1 MPIFAW
7 TIFLSAFLLFM
18 VQPIIAKQI
27 LPWFGGAPGVWNT
40 CMIFFQTLLL
50 AGYAYSEWS
59 TRKLSPR
66 RQALLHCTLLIAS
79 LAFLPIIASLDWK
92 PLANEDPVW
101 RILSLLVA
109 TIGLPYFLLASTG
122 PLIQSCYVRCH
133 GGDGV
138 YRLFALSNFG
148 SLLALLAFPLAIE
161 SVLNTHHQAVT
172 WSVAYGLFIVLSGA
186 SVMLAASP
194 RAVHGVSLDVSD
206 ITARPSPGVQSLWLT
221 LSALGTVM
229 LLSVTNHITQDIAS
243 IPLLWLGPLTLYLCS
258 FIVSFEGRYLRWQFL
273 WPLLLLLPAMAWGLQ
288 AENGILSIE
297 VAIPLYCLGLFVACT
312 FFHGELEAK
321 KPAPQHL
328 ARFYLMVSLGGAL
341 GGIFV
346 GVVAPRVFSAYYELP
361 IALIAGGLVTVFLLY
376 QSVKNTDVAQEHTP
390 SVTSAE
396 TSTTGITPSLH
407 RSVMVIAALYATVT
421 TGWYLYQY
429 ETNYLG
435 RSTLRMERN
444 FFGALRVQDNKAGGE
459 RVRNFVHGVI
469 LHGQQSLN
477 PEHRQ
482 NPTTYFTQTSGIGR
496 TFKGFA
502 GAAPLRVGVIGL
514 GAGTLATYGRPN
526 DVMRFYEINPQVID
540 VAHKQFSFLAD
551 SAAATEV
558 VLGDARLSMAREPAQ
573 QYDILVVDAFS
584 SDSIPIHLI
593 TLEAIDVFLKHI
605 KPDGVIAFH
614 VTNRYLNL
622 KSVLALLAQA
632 CGLTALSIY
641 DDGTSSPLAY
651 SSSWVVLAKN
661 PEALK
666 KIPLEGDPEKIDI
679 PEGLKVWTDDFSNVF
694 EVLKL

>member
-18 VQPIIAKQI
+18 VQPLIARQI
-27 LPWFGGAPGVWNT
+27 LPWFGGAPAVWNS

-66 RQALLHCTLLIAS
+66 QQAFLHSALLIVS
-79 LAFLPIIASLDWK
+79 LAFLPIVASTEWK
-92 PLANEDPVW
+92 PVAGSDPVW
-101 RILSLLVA
+101 RILLLLSA

-122 PLIQSCYVRCH
+122 PLIQSCFVRCQ

-148 SLLALLAFPLAIE
+148 SLLALLAFPLSIE
-161 SVLNTHHQAVT
+161 SLLNTYRQALA
-172 WSVAYGLFIVLSGA
+172 WSLVYGVFVVLCGA

-194 RAVHGVSLDVSD
+194 QAIHRVSPEVDQSS
-206 ITARPSPGVQSLWLT
+206 ARPSLGAQALWLT

-229 LLSVTNHITQDIAS
+229 LMSVTNHITQNIAS
-243 IPLLWLGPLTLYLCS
+243 IPLLWLAPLTLYLCS
-258 FIVSFEGRYLRWQFL
+258 FIVSFEGRYQRWQFL
-273 WPLLLLLPAMAWGLQ
+273 WPLLLVLPAMAWGLQ

-297 VAIPLYCLGLFVACT
+297 IAIPLYCAGLFVACT
-312 FFHGELEAK
+312 FFHGELAAK
-321 KPAPQHL
+321 KPAPEHL
-328 ARFYLMVSLGGAL
+328 ARFYLMVSVGGAL
-341 GGIFV
+341 GGILV

-361 IALIAGGLVTVFLLY
+361 IALIAGGLVTIFLLY
-376 QSVKNTDVAQEHTP
+376 ESVKNPDGTP
-390 SVTSAE
+390 AN
-396 TSTTGITPSLH
+396 TPSLH

-421 TGWYLYQY
+421 TGWYFYQY
-429 ETNYLG
+429 ETDYLG

-444 FFGALRVQDNKAGGE
+444 FFGALRVQDNKAEGE
-459 RVRNFVHGVI
+459 RVRNFIHGVI

-477 PEHRQ
+477 PEHRHT
-482 NPTTYFTQTSGIGR
+482 PTTYFTQTSGIGR

-502 GAAPLRVGVIGL
+502 GTTPLRVGVIGL
-514 GAGTLATYGRPN
+514 GAGTLASYGRRN

-558 VLGDARLSMAREPAQ
+558 VLGDARLSMARESAQ

-614 VTNRYLNL
+614 VTNRYLDL

-632 CGLTALSIY
+632 RGLTAVSIY

-661 PEALK
+661 PAVLK
-666 KIPLEGDPEKIDI
+666 KISLEGAPEKIDI

>member
-18 VQPIIAKQI
+18 VQPLIARQI
-27 LPWFGGAPGVWNT
+27 LPWFGGAPAVWNS

-66 RQALLHCTLLIAS
+66 QQAFLHSALLIVS
-79 LAFLPIIASLDWK
+79 LAFLPIVASTEWK
-92 PLANEDPVW
+92 PVAGSDPVW
-101 RILSLLVA
+101 RIVLLLSA

-122 PLIQSCYVRCH
+122 PLIQSCFVRCQ

-148 SLLALLAFPLAIE
+148 SLLALLAFPLSIE
-161 SVLNTHHQAVT
+161 SLLNTYRQALA
-172 WSVAYGLFIVLSGA
+172 WSLVYGVFVVLCGA

-194 RAVHGVSLDVSD
+194 QAIHRVSPEVDQSS
-206 ITARPSPGVQSLWLT
+206 ARPSLGAQALWLT

-229 LLSVTNHITQDIAS
+229 LMSVTNHITQNIAS
-243 IPLLWLGPLTLYLCS
+243 IPLLWLAPLTLYLCS
-258 FIVSFEGRYLRWQFL
+258 FIVSFEGRYQRWQFL
-273 WPLLLLLPAMAWGLQ
+273 WPLLLVLPAMAWGLQ

-297 VAIPLYCLGLFVACT
+297 IAIPLYCAGLFVACT
-312 FFHGELEAK
+312 FFHGELAAK
-321 KPAPQHL
+321 KPAPEHL
-328 ARFYLMVSLGGAL
+328 ARFYLMVSVGGAL
-341 GGIFV
+341 GGILV

-361 IALIAGGLVTVFLLY
+361 IALIAGGLVTIFLLY
-376 QSVKNTDVAQEHTP
+376 ESVKNPDGTP
-390 SVTSAE
+390 AN
-396 TSTTGITPSLH
+396 TPSLH

-421 TGWYLYQY
+421 TGWYFYQY
-429 ETNYLG
+429 ETDYLG

-444 FFGALRVQDNKAGGE
+444 FFGALRVQDNKAEGE
-459 RVRNFVHGVI
+459 RVRNFIHGVI

-477 PEHRQ
+477 PEHRHT
-482 NPTTYFTQTSGIGR
+482 PTTYFTQTSGIGR

-502 GAAPLRVGVIGL
+502 GTTPLRVGVIGL
-514 GAGTLATYGRPN
+514 GAGTLASYGRRN

-558 VLGDARLSMAREPAQ
+558 VLGDARLSMARESAQ

-614 VTNRYLNL
+614 VTNRYLDL

-632 CGLTALSIY
+632 RGLTAVSIY

-661 PEALK
+661 PAVLK
-666 KIPLEGDPEKIDI
+666 KISLEGAPEKIDI

>member
-18 VQPIIAKQI
+18 VQPLIARQI
-27 LPWFGGAPGVWNT
+27 LPWFGGAPAVWNS

-66 RQALLHCTLLIAS
+66 QQAFLHSTLLIVS
-79 LAFLPIIASLDWK
+79 LAFLPIVASTEWK
-92 PLANEDPVW
+92 PVADSDPVW
-101 RILSLLVA
+101 RILLLLSA

-122 PLIQSCYVRCH
+122 PLIQSCFVRCQ

-161 SVLNTHHQAVT
+161 SLLNTYSQALA
-172 WSVAYGLFIVLSGA
+172 WSLAYGVFVVLSGA

-194 RAVHGVSLDVSD
+194 QAVHRVSPEVDESS
-206 ITARPSPGVQSLWLT
+206 ARPSLGAQALWLT

-229 LLSVTNHITQDIAS
+229 LMSVTNHITQDIAS
-243 IPLLWLGPLTLYLCS
+243 IPLLWLAPLTLYLCS
-258 FIVSFEGRYLRWQFL
+258 FIVSFEGRYQRWQFL
-273 WPLLLLLPAMAWGLQ
+273 WPLLLVLPAMAWGLQ

-297 VAIPLYCLGLFVACT
+297 IAIPLYCAGLFVACT
-312 FFHGELEAK
+312 FFHGELAAK
-321 KPAPQHL
+321 KPAPEHL
-328 ARFYLMVSLGGAL
+328 ARFYLMVSVGGAL
-341 GGIFV
+341 GGILV

-361 IALIAGGLVTVFLLY
+361 IALIAGGLVTIFLLY
-376 QSVKNTDVAQEHTP
+376 ESVKNPDGTP
-390 SVTSAE
+390 AN
-396 TSTTGITPSLH
+396 TPSLH

-421 TGWYLYQY
+421 TGWYFYQY
-429 ETNYLG
+429 ETDYLG

-444 FFGALRVQDNKAGGE
+444 FFGALRVQNNKAEGE

-477 PEHRQ
+477 PAHRH

-496 TFKGFA
+496 TLTGLA
-502 GAAPLRVGVIGL
+502 GNTPLRVGVLGL
-514 GAGTLATYGRPN
+514 GAGTLATYSRQG
-526 DVMRFYEINPQVID
+526 DVMRFYEINPQVVK
-540 VAHKQFSFLAD
+540 VARENFTFLSD
-551 SAAATEV
+551 SAGTIDV
-558 VLGDARLSMAREPAQ
+558 VLGDGRLILEREAPQ
-573 QYDILVVDAFS
+573 QYDLLIADAFS
-584 SDSIPIHLI
+584 SDAIPIHLI
-593 TLEAIDVFLKHI
+593 TLEAMDIYLKHL
-605 KPDGVIAFH
+605 KPDGVMAFN
-614 VTNRYLNL
+614 VTNRYLDL

-632 CGLTALSIY
+632 RGLTVRSIY
-641 DDGTSSPLAY
+641 DDGASSPLAY

-661 PEALK
+661 PEVLK
-666 KIPLEGDPEKIDI
+666 KIHLEGEVEKIDI
-679 PEGLKVWTDDFSNVF
+679 PEGLKVWTDNFSNMF

>member
-18 VQPIIAKQI
+18 VQPLIARQI
-27 LPWFGGAPGVWNT
+27 LPWFGGAPAVWNS

-66 RQALLHCTLLIAS
+66 QQAFLHSALLIVS
-79 LAFLPIIASLDWK
+79 LAFLPIVASTEWK
-92 PLANEDPVW
+92 PVAGSDPVW
-101 RILSLLVA
+101 RILLLLSA

-122 PLIQSCYVRCH
+122 PLIQSCFVRCQ

-148 SLLALLAFPLAIE
+148 SLLALLAFPLSIE
-161 SVLNTHHQAVT
+161 SLLNTYRQALA
-172 WSVAYGLFIVLSGA
+172 WSLVYGVFVVLCGA

-194 RAVHGVSLDVSD
+194 QAIHRVSPEVDQSS
-206 ITARPSPGVQSLWLT
+206 ARPSLGAQALWLT

-229 LLSVTNHITQDIAS
+229 LMSVTNHITQNIAS
-243 IPLLWLGPLTLYLCS
+243 IPLLWLAPLTLYLCS
-258 FIVSFEGRYLRWQFL
+258 FIVSFEGRYQRWQFL
-273 WPLLLLLPAMAWGLQ
+273 WPLLLVLPAMAWGLQ

-297 VAIPLYCLGLFVACT
+297 IAIPLYCAGLFVACT
-312 FFHGELEAK
+312 FFHGELAAK
-321 KPAPQHL
+321 KPAPEHL
-328 ARFYLMVSLGGAL
+328 ARFYLMVSVGGAL
-341 GGIFV
+341 GGILV

-361 IALIAGGLVTVFLLY
+361 IALIAGGLVTIFLLY
-376 QSVKNTDVAQEHTP
+376 ESVKNPDGTA
-390 SVTSAE
+390 AN
-396 TSTTGITPSLH
+396 TPSLH

-421 TGWYLYQY
+421 TGWYFYQY
-429 ETNYLG
+429 ETDYLG

-444 FFGALRVQDNKAGGE
+444 FFGALRVQDNKAEGE
-459 RVRNFVHGVI
+459 RVRNFIHGVI

-477 PEHRQ
+477 PEHRHT
-482 NPTTYFTQTSGIGR
+482 PTTYFTQTSGIGR

-502 GAAPLRVGVIGL
+502 GTTPLRVGVIGL
-514 GAGTLATYGRPN
+514 GAGTLASYGRRN

-558 VLGDARLSMAREPAQ
+558 VLGDARLSMARESAQ

-614 VTNRYLNL
+614 VTNRYLDL

-632 CGLTALSIY
+632 RGLTAVSIY

-661 PEALK
+661 PAVLK
-666 KIPLEGDPEKIDI
+666 KISIEGAPEKIDI

>member
-18 VQPIIAKQI
+18 VQPIIARQI
-27 LPWFGGAPGVWNT
+27 LPWFGGAPAVWNT

-66 RQALLHCTLLIAS
+66 QQAFLHSALLITS
-79 LAFLPIIASLDWK
+79 LAFLPIVASTAWK
-92 PLANEDPVW
+92 PMATEDPVGQ
-101 RILSLLVA
+101 ILALLLA

-122 PLIQSCYVRCH
+122 PLIQSCFVRCQ

-148 SLLALLAFPLAIE
+148 SLLALLAFPFAIE
-161 SVLNTHHQAVT
+161 SLFNTYNQALS
-172 WSVAYGLFIVLSGA
+172 WSLAYGVFVVLCGA
-186 SVMLAASP
+186 SVIWAAGPQTAPVACLEVGDGS
-194 RAVHGVSLDVSD
+194 
-206 ITARPSPGVQSLWLT
+206 ARPSLGAQALWLT

-229 LLSVTNHITQDIAS
+229 LMSVTNHITQNIAS
-243 IPLLWLGPLTLYLCS
+243 IPLLWLAPLTLYLCS
-258 FIVSFEGRYLRWQFL
+258 FIVSFEGRYQRWQFL
-273 WPLLLLLPAMAWGLQ
+273 WPLLLVLPAMAWGLQ
-288 AENGILSIE
+288 ADNGILSIE
-297 VAIPLYCLGLFVACT
+297 IAIPLYCAGLFVACT
-312 FFHGELEAK
+312 FFHGELAAK
-321 KPAPQHL
+321 KPAPEHL
-328 ARFYLMVSLGGAL
+328 ARFYLMVSAGGAL
-341 GGIFV
+341 GGILV

-361 IALIAGGLVTVFLLY
+361 IALIAGGLVATYLMFRSDDVDGSAQTAALRPTLQPQAATTPLLY
-376 QSVKNTDVAQEHTP
+376 
-390 SVTSAE
+390 
-396 TSTTGITPSLH
+396 
-407 RSVMVIAALYATVT
+407 RSVVVIAALYATVT
-421 TGWYLYQY
+421 TGWYFYQY
-429 ETNYLG
+429 EAEYLG
-435 RSTLRMERN
+435 RRTLRMERN
-444 FFGALRVQDNKAGGE
+444 FFGALRVQDNKVGGE

-502 GAAPLRVGVIGL
+502 GATPLRVGVIGL
-514 GAGTLATYGRPN
+514 GAGTLATYGRRH
-526 DVMRFYEINPQVID
+526 DVMRFYEINPQVVD

-558 VLGDARLSMAREPAQ
+558 VLGDARLSMAREAAQ
-573 QYDILVVDAFS
+573 RYDILVVDAFS

-593 TLEAIDVFLKHI
+593 TLEAVDVFLKHI
-605 KPDGVIAFH
+605 QPNGVLAFH
-614 VTNRYLNL
+614 VTNRYLDL

-632 CGLTALSIY
+632 RGLTTLSIY
-641 DDGTSSPLAY
+641 DDGASSPLAY
-651 SSSWVVLAKN
+651 SSLWVLLAKN
-661 PEALK
+661 PEVLK
-666 KIPLEGDPEKIDI
+666 KIPLEGTPEKIDI

>member
-27 LPWFGGAPGVWNT
+27 LPWFGGAPAVWNS

-66 RQALLHCTLLIAS
+66 QQAFLHSTLLIVS
-79 LAFLPIIASLDWK
+79 LAFLPIVASTEWK
-92 PLANEDPVW
+92 PVTGSDPVW
-101 RILSLLVA
+101 RILLLLSA

-122 PLIQSCYVRCH
+122 PLIQSCFVRCQ

-161 SVLNTHHQAVT
+161 SLLNTYSQALA
-172 WSVAYGLFIVLSGA
+172 WSLVYGVFVVLCGA

-194 RAVHGVSLDVSD
+194 QAVHRVSPKVDESS
-206 ITARPSPGVQSLWLT
+206 ARPSLGVQALWLT

-229 LLSVTNHITQDIAS
+229 LMSVTNHITQNIAS
-243 IPLLWLGPLTLYLCS
+243 IPLLWLAPLTLYLCS
-258 FIVSFEGRYLRWQFL
+258 FIVSFEGRYQRWQFL
-273 WPLLLLLPAMAWGLQ
+273 WPLLLVLPAMAWGLQ
-288 AENGILSIE
+288 AENGVLSIE
-297 VAIPLYCLGLFVACT
+297 IAIPLYCAGLFVACT
-312 FFHGELEAK
+312 FFHGELAAK
-321 KPAPQHL
+321 KPAPEHL

-361 IALIAGGLVTVFLLY
+361 IALMAGGLVTVFLLY
-376 QSVKNTDVAQEHTP
+376 QSVKKPD
-390 SVTSAE
+390 VTSAE

-407 RSVMVIAALYATVT
+407 RSVVVIAALYATVT

-429 ETNYLG
+429 ETEYLG
-435 RSTLRMERN
+435 GRTLRMERN

-477 PEHRQ
+477 PEHRH

-496 TFKGFA
+496 TLTGLADKT
-502 GAAPLRVGVIGL
+502 PLRVGVLGL
-514 GAGTLATYGRPN
+514 GAGTLATYSRQG
-526 DVMRFYEINPQVID
+526 DVMRFYEINPQVVK
-540 VAHKQFSFLAD
+540 VARENFTFLPD
-551 SAAATEV
+551 SAGTIDV
-558 VLGDARLSMAREPAQ
+558 VLGDGRLMLEREAPQ
-573 QYDILVVDAFS
+573 QYDLLIADAFS
-584 SDSIPIHLI
+584 SDAIPIHLI
-593 TLEAIDVFLKHI
+593 TLEAMDIYLKHL
-605 KPDGVIAFH
+605 KPDGVMAFN
-614 VTNRYLNL
+614 VTNRYLDL
-622 KSVLALLAQA
+622 KSVLTLLAQER
-632 CGLTALSIY
+632 GLTALSIY
-641 DDGTSSPLAY
+641 DDGASSPLAY
-651 SSSWVVLAKN
+651 SSSWIVLAKN
-661 PEALK
+661 PEVLK
-666 KIPLEGDPEKIDI
+666 KISLEGEAEKIDI
-679 PEGLKVWTDDFSNVF
+679 PKGLKVWTDNFSNVF
-694 EVLKL
+694 KVLKL

>member
-18 VQPIIAKQI
+18 VQPLIARQI
-27 LPWFGGAPGVWNT
+27 LPWFGGAPAVWNS

-66 RQALLHCTLLIAS
+66 QQAFLHSALLIVS
-79 LAFLPIIASLDWK
+79 LVFLPIVASTEWK
-92 PLANEDPVW
+92 PVAGSDPVW
-101 RILSLLVA
+101 RIVLLLSA

-122 PLIQSCYVRCH
+122 PLIQSCFVRCQ

-148 SLLALLAFPLAIE
+148 SLLALLAFPLSIE
-161 SVLNTHHQAVT
+161 SLLNTYRQALA
-172 WSVAYGLFIVLSGA
+172 WSLVYGVFVVLCGA

-194 RAVHGVSLDVSD
+194 QAIHRVSPEVDQSS
-206 ITARPSPGVQSLWLT
+206 ARPSLGAQALWLT

-229 LLSVTNHITQDIAS
+229 LMSVTNHITQNIAS
-243 IPLLWLGPLTLYLCS
+243 IPLLWLAPLTLYLCS
-258 FIVSFEGRYLRWQFL
+258 FIVSFEGRYQRWQFL
-273 WPLLLLLPAMAWGLQ
+273 WPLLLVLPAMAWGLQ

-297 VAIPLYCLGLFVACT
+297 IAIPLYCAGLFVACT
-312 FFHGELEAK
+312 FFHGELAAK
-321 KPAPQHL
+321 KPAPEHL
-328 ARFYLMVSLGGAL
+328 ARFYLMVSVGGAL
-341 GGIFV
+341 GGILV

-361 IALIAGGLVTVFLLY
+361 IALIAGGLVTIFLLY
-376 QSVKNTDVAQEHTP
+376 ESVKNPDGTA
-390 SVTSAE
+390 AN
-396 TSTTGITPSLH
+396 TPSLH

-421 TGWYLYQY
+421 TGWYFYQY
-429 ETNYLG
+429 ETDYLG

-444 FFGALRVQDNKAGGE
+444 FFGALRVQDNKAEGE
-459 RVRNFVHGVI
+459 RVRNFIHGVI

-477 PEHRQ
+477 PEHRHT
-482 NPTTYFTQTSGIGR
+482 PTTYFTQTSGIGR

-502 GAAPLRVGVIGL
+502 GTTPLRVGVIGL
-514 GAGTLATYGRPN
+514 GAGTLASYGRRN

-558 VLGDARLSMAREPAQ
+558 VLGDARLSMARESAQ

-614 VTNRYLNL
+614 VTNRYLDL

-632 CGLTALSIY
+632 RGLTAVSIY

-661 PEALK
+661 PAVLK
-666 KIPLEGDPEKIDI
+666 KISIEGAPEKIDI

>member
-1 MPIFAW
+1 
-7 TIFLSAFLLFM
+7 M

-27 LPWFGGAPGVWNT
+27 LPWFGGAPAVWNT

-66 RQALLHCTLLIAS
+66 RQALLHCTLLIIS

-92 PLANEDPVW
+92 PLASEDPVW
-101 RILSLLVA
+101 RILSLLIA

-161 SVLNTHHQAVT
+161 SVLNTHLQAVT
-172 WSVAYGLFIVLSGA
+172 WSVAYGLFMLLCGA
-186 SVMLAASP
+186 SVLLAASP
-194 RAVHGVSLDVSD
+194 RAVHGVSPEESD
-206 ITARPSPGVQSLWLT
+206 ITAPPSLGAQSLWLT

-229 LLSVTNHITQDIAS
+229 LMSVTNHITQDIAS

-258 FIVSFEGRYLRWQFL
+258 FIVSFEGRYQRWQFL

-288 AENGILSIE
+288 TDNGILSIGI
-297 VAIPLYCLGLFVACT
+297 AIPLYCAGLFVACT
-312 FFHGELEAK
+312 FFHGELAAK

-346 GVVAPRVFSAYYELP
+346 GVVAPRIFSAYYELP
-361 IALIAGGLVTVFLLY
+361 IALMAGGLVTIFLLY
-376 QSVKNTDVAQEHTP
+376 QSVKNPDVAQENTP
-390 SVTSAE
+390 SAASAE
-396 TSTTGITPSLH
+396 TSTTGITPSLY
-407 RSVMVIAALYATVT
+407 RSFVVIAALYATVT

-429 ETNYLG
+429 EKYLG
-435 RSTLRMERN
+435 RRTLRMERN
-444 FFGALRVQDNKAGGE
+444 FFGALRVQDNKVGGE
-459 RVRNFVHGVI
+459 RVRDFVHGVI

-482 NPTTYFTQTSGIGR
+482 NPTTYFTGKSGIGR
-496 TFKGFA
+496 TLTGLASK
-502 GAAPLRVGVIGL
+502 APLRVGVLGL
-514 GAGTLATYGRPN
+514 GAGSLATYSRQG
-526 DVMRFYEINPQVID
+526 DVMRFYEINPQVVK
-540 VAHKQFSFLAD
+540 VARENFTFLSD
-551 SAAATEV
+551 SAGTIDV
-558 VLGDARLSMAREPAQ
+558 VLGDGRLILEREAPQ
-573 QYDILVVDAFS
+573 QYDLLIADAFS
-584 SDSIPIHLI
+584 SDAIPMHLI
-593 TLEAIDVFLKHI
+593 TLEAMDIYLKHL
-605 KPDGVIAFH
+605 KPDGVMAFN
-614 VTNRYLNL
+614 VTNRYLDL

-632 CGLTALSIY
+632 RGLTALSID
-641 DDGTSSPLAY
+641 DDGSSSPLAD
-651 SSSWVVLAKN
+651 SSSWVLLAKN
-661 PEALK
+661 PEVLK
-666 KIPLEGDPEKIDI
+666 KIPLDGEPEKIDI

-694 EVLKL
+694 EVLML